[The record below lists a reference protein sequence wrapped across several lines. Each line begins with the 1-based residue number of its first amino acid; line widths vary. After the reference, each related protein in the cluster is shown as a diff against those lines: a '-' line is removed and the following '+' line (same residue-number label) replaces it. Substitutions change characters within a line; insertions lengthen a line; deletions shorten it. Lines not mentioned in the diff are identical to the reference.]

1 MAIDS
6 GDGLGSVSEL
16 VGREDLAESLA
27 RMARRPGSGH
37 RTLWLLGEAG
47 IGKSTLL
54 RYAAGVAVDSGARV
68 LSASGVDAET
78 HQVFSGLQQLLWPVM
93 SFVDRLPLETRRSLD
108 EALGRVP
115 APGAL
120 DMFACRHAVLQ
131 LLENLASD
139 RPLVLLLDDAH
150 LMDRDSLELI
160 TYVVRRV
167 GGPMATLSSARGHR
181 VPDGVDPGVPAI
193 EVPSLTKAEAAVLI
207 DRQPSMPSHSARLE
221 IIHQA
226 EGNPLAII
234 EFSRAVARSGTDMLA
249 GAGVD
254 RIRRVQSLFSV
265 RLAALSRRPR
275 RLLLYAASGSGY
287 ETVDIIT
294 AAAGFG
300 SDLSVWAEAEKSG
313 LISVDN
319 RRVQFSHP
327 LARAAAYSD
336 CTVDERRHAHSDFAE
351 VLVADPPCRAW
362 HRAAASDGPDES
374 VAAELEDAAE
384 LSQRR
389 GGFFEVARALEKSA
403 QCSPDDVDAARRYA
417 RAAHA
422 AYMAGDPQWGLALA
436 AIVRS
441 TTTVTEI
448 RTAAVLPTSTILLQ
462 IGKPDESFQVIH
474 RTLTDSMPED
484 ESLALALLSTAVG
497 AAYYCGGEE
506 KRAQLAALVARLPQA
521 GTDNDDF
528 LSPMPDAAKAAVRQ
542 LIHEYATGTAEPLQ
556 ADVAALST
564 PARISYLLAKGARAY
579 LTEKSADAASYYG
592 QGIEALRDVGS
603 LGAGATPLAA
613 YAGVMIDTGRWDE
626 FDSAAT
632 AAAEVATVGRMALVE
647 ALVDIDRAR
656 MATYRGDL
664 ASAGSHLGHASTLF
678 DSRGNLALTL
688 LHRRVHALTLCARG
702 DFTGAYERLKTFFGE
717 DGSLQHRILSPLA
730 VVDLAWAGSR
740 SGQQRSARLLIT
752 AIGRHVGS
760 NPPVRVGLLR
770 QVASALVSET
780 TRGAERHFTS
790 ASSAPASDEWP
801 VERARAQL
809 HYGEWLRRNRRPG
822 DARRVLS
829 SALETFDSLG
839 ATMFADIARAELRAA
854 GGTRTGVSDGV
865 FDGVAGGWASLTA
878 QEQHI
883 ASLAAEGLT
892 NREIGEQLHLSPR
905 TIGSHLYHVYPKLGV
920 SKRHELRRVIDTVL
934 FP

>member
-6 GDGLGSVSEL
+6 GDGRGSASDL
-16 VGREDLAESLA
+16 VGREDLAELLA

-68 LSASGVDAET
+68 LAASGVDAET

-115 APGAL
+115 ALGAL
-120 DMFACRHAVLQ
+120 DTFACRHAVLQ
-131 LLENLASD
+131 LLEDLASD

-150 LMDRDSLELI
+150 LLDRDSLELI
-160 TYVVRRV
+160 TYVIRRV
-167 GGPMATLSSARGHR
+167 GGPVATLCSARGHR

-226 EGNPLAII
+226 EGNPLAIV

-265 RLAALSRRPR
+265 RLAALARGPR
-275 RLLLYAASGSGY
+275 TLLLYAASGSGY

-300 SDLSVWAEAEKSG
+300 NDLSVWADAEKSG

-319 RRVQFSHP
+319 RRVHFSHP

-336 CTVDERRHAHSDFAE
+336 CTVDERRRAHSDFADI
-351 VLVADPPCRAW
+351 LVADPPCRAW

-389 GGFFEVARALEKSA
+389 GGFFEVARALERAA

-497 AAYYCGGEE
+497 AAYYAGGEE
-506 KRAQLAALVARLPQA
+506 KRDRLAALAANLPQA

-528 LSPMPDAAKAAVRQ
+528 LSPMPDAAKSAVRQ
-542 LIHEYATGTAEPLQ
+542 LIYEYSTGNAAPLQ

-664 ASAGSHLGHASTLF
+664 ASAGSYLGHASTLF
-678 DSRGNLALTL
+678 DPRGNLALTL

-730 VVDLAWAGSR
+730 LVDLAWAGSR

-752 AIGRHVGS
+752 AIGRHIGS

-822 DARRVLS
+822 DARRALS
-829 SALETFDSLG
+829 SALDTFDNLG

-854 GGTRTGVSDGV
+854 GGTRTGVS
-865 FDGVAGGWASLTA
+865 DGVAGGWASLTA

-920 SKRHELRRVIDTVL
+920 SKRHELRRVIDTAVSR
-934 FP
+934 